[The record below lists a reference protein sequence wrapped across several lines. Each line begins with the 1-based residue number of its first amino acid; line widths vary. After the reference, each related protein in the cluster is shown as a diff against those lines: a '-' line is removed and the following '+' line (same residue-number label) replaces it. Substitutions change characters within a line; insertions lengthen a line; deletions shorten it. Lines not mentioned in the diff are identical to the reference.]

1 MCHKIAKAEVD
12 EVMYLKAREGETPV
26 GLCEWISQPAN
37 HSGCSSQSDNLLCHN
52 RTCVDGGPVSN
63 LLCWLNWDHF
73 HCVHS
78 NVRRSGQ

>member
-52 RTCVDGGPVSN
+52 RPCVDGGPVSN
-63 LLCWLNWDHF
+63 LQPCCLTVNFITLRLLLPN
-73 HCVHS
+73 
-78 NVRRSGQ
+78 N